1 MTTQDHGL
9 ARRMWHQLE
18 PLHAVF
24 YYAPEVSEEAAA
36 LGYDVSTR
44 WPAYFAWRLAPL
56 GAAGTRQAAAACY
69 SFSPRM
75 VAEHVPAAWS
85 VASSAGGCCHSAGGC
100 GRAAG
105 QLRPATAARPVSIVR
120 AAPSSAGGASRTS
133 RSTPTWANSAA
144 RAGVIRPR
152 GVTLISSGPSPAGR
166 PARLA
171 ASARPATD
179 AAAWAGVSQ

>member
-24 YYAPEVSEEAAA
+24 YYAPEVSTEAAT

-56 GAAGTRQAAAACY
+56 GAAGARQAAAACY

-85 VASSAGGCCHSAGGC
+85 VASPAQVLAAREQAVDRMYRALFAAGSAHPAWPRRPSWPARRPRRPRW
-100 GRAAG
+100 RAARWP
-105 QLRPATAARPVSIVR
+105 RP
-120 AAPSSAGGASRTS
+120 SRTCPGRRS
-133 RSTPTWANSAA
+133 RTWC
-144 RAGVIRPR
+144 
-152 GVTLISSGPSPAGR
+152 SGTRSR
-166 PARLA
+166 
-171 ASARPATD
+171 
-179 AAAWAGVSQ
+179 

>member
-1 MTTQDHGL
+1 
-9 ARRMWHQLE
+9 MWHQLE

-85 VASSAGGCCHSAGGC
+85 VASSARLLPFRGRVRPGRGSAQAGYGGEAGFDRPGGAVLGRRREQDEPAHASLGELGGQRGCH
-100 GRAAG
+100 
-105 QLRPATAARPVSIVR
+105 PATRRHADFQRAEPGGPREFEIVK
-120 AAPSSAGGASRTS
+120 
-133 RSTPTWANSAA
+133 
-144 RAGVIRPR
+144 
-152 GVTLISSGPSPAGR
+152 LITIHDEAE
-166 PARLA
+166 
-171 ASARPATD
+171 
-179 AAAWAGVSQ
+179 